1 MKAVK
6 DIVEV
11 AAINATTTVVFRL
24 IFLKTDITFLC
35 IHRASQQL
43 LKLLE
48 VPDILIHYNS
58 IRNNAG

>member
-11 AAINATTTVVFRL
+11 AAINATTTVVVRL

-48 VPDILIHYNS
+48 RFRIY
-58 IRNNAG
+58 